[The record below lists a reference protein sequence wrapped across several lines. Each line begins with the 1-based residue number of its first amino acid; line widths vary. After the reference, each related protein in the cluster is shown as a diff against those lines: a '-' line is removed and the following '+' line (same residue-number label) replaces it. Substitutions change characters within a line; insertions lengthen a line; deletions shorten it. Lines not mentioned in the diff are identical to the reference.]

1 MDQSACFVL
10 QGGTEGSWGAATSY
24 SMIVKGILNEAK
36 RFDLSTP

>member
-1 MDQSACFVL
+1 MFCFARRYRRVL
-10 QGGTEGSWGAATSY
+10 GSY